1 MNFKYLR
8 RPACILTAAF
18 LCSGFGQHQYTRVKT
33 VDPTD
38 GKADYD
44 TIQEAIDA
52 IPDDPSVRYTVL
64 IYGGT
69 YNETIV
75 FDTNEENID
84 LVGIDRDSVI
94 IAPTSGNAITCNQ
107 DSGGGK
113 NGIRNLTVRPTAG
126 HGILIG
132 DDTTISNV
140 VIEAMGTDKNGIV
153 VGSYDRLRVE
163 NSKVKAQFKAFDGT
177 GSNSTD
183 IFVSGSEFR
192 SVGRG
197 GASHG
202 TVYLGIPY
210 NVLFQNCL
218 IVNDGSADSS
228 FNPIAVMLD
237 GETNESRNV
246 TFLNC
251 KIQAIGAGSSRTVAV
266 QNDAIT
272 DLRLINCEII
282 ATATHA
288 TDAGAGAVGV
298 RHGAVIMGGTIQTS
312 AVSPKATG
320 VWDIEQPTS
329 FELFVSN
336 ITASKWYGPIKSA
349 SGKKSYVQRTL
360 GVASAS
366 TTGVHTG
373 YVVGGSE
380 SSPQAPTTQPGVYRV
395 LTVSAS
401 AALTGNV
408 YIKGKDW
415 ADNVIVDVIALNGTT
430 TVTGQKP
437 FKEVTTIIFPAG
449 LGQTVYVGTANV
461 FGLQVPIE
469 SAADVI
475 QQARKASGA
484 SSYTI
489 EPTSSVNYTYGTVST
504 TITASDSL
512 EWVILTGK

>member
-1 MNFKYLR
+1 MFLNIRLSALAF
-8 RPACILTAAF
+8 ILLFA
-18 LCSGFGQHQYTRVKT
+18 SGHTFGQALHRTIR
-33 VDPTD
+33 VDPSGIYDKTTIAAALTQIGTD
-38 GKADYD
+38 P
-44 TIQEAIDA
+44 
-52 IPDDPSVRYTVL
+52 PDKWTVL
-64 IYGGT
+64 IYPGT
-69 YNETIV
+69 YNENV
-75 FDTNEENID
+75 D
-84 LVGIDRDSVI
+84 LHAGQSKNVDIVGIDRDAVI
-94 IAPTSGNAITCNQ
+94 IAPSTGDGIKCDQRSAGGNN
-107 DSGGGK
+107 S
-113 NGIRNLTVRPTAG
+113 IRNLTVKPAAG

-140 VIEAMGTDKNGIV
+140 VVEAMGTDKNGIV
-153 VGSYDRLRVE
+153 TGSYDRLRVE
-163 NSKVKAQFKAFDGT
+163 NCKVTAQFKAFDGT
-177 GSNSTD
+177 SSNSTD

-192 SVGRG
+192 SMGRG
-197 GASHG
+197 GAGHG

-210 NVLFQNCL
+210 NVLFKDCL
-218 IVNDGSADSS
+218 IINDGSANSS
-228 FNPIAVMLD
+228 LNPIAVLLD
-237 GETNESRNV
+237 GSTNVLRNI

-251 KIQAIGAGSSRTVAV
+251 KIQAIGAGTSRTVAV
-266 QNDAIT
+266 QNDAT
-272 DLRLINCEII
+272 NDLKLINCEII
-282 ATATHA
+282 ATATNA

-298 RHGAVIMGGTIQTS
+298 RHGAIIMGGTIQTS

-360 GVASAS
+360 SIAAAS
-366 TTGVHTG
+366 TTAIHTG

-380 SSPQAPTTQPGVYRV
+380 SSPQTPTTQPGVYRA

-437 FKEVTTIIFPAG
+437 FKEVTSIIFPAG

-469 SAADVI
+469 SASDVI
-475 QQARKASGA
+475 QESRKASGA
-484 SSYTI
+484 SSYSI
-489 EPTSSVNYTYGTVST
+489 ELTSSVNSTYGTVST
-504 TITASDSL
+504 TITAGDSL